1 MSAYAGPEIVNPG
14 LVLHLDAGSTR
25 SYPGSGTTWTD
36 LSGNG
41 YNATSVGSPTFTS
54 NYFTLNG
61 SSQYFT
67 LAATPLTSVTTC
79 TMLMWIFNAAAQTPS
94 AGLFFSRN
102 ASSTS
107 TPGMNFQ
114 FNNPTRLG
122 WTWNNDPASYNY
134 DTGLT
139 ITQGSWSMVA
149 VSVGATSTTHWVNTD
164 SNTQSFTTVA
174 QTFDTVN
181 IGRESTSNGRYFN
194 GRIGVVN
201 LYNRALSAA
210 EIRQNFNALRGRY
223 GI

>member
-1 MSAYAGPEIVNPG
+1 MSAYAGPEVVSSG
-14 LVLHLDAGSTR
+14 LVLSLDAGNTR

-41 YNATSVGSPTFTS
+41 FNATSVGSPTFTD

-102 ASSTS
+102 T
-107 TPGMNFQ
+107 TVKGMNFQ
-114 FNNPTRLG
+114 FTNPTRLG
-122 WTWNNDPASYNY
+122 WHWNDAAATYNY

-139 ITQGSWSMVA
+139 IPQGSWSMVA
-149 VSVGATSTTHWVNTD
+149 VSVGATSTTHWVNTS

-174 QTFDTVN
+174 QTFDSVN
-181 IGRESTSNGRYFN
+181 IGRESASNGRYFN